1 MLESLLNKAAGLTP
15 ILKDRYFVKNCFC
28 TAHTPLIVFFRFT
41 LYSAPSSSS
50 SQLLLRSSRPEVFL
64 EISQNSLENTCV
76 RVSFFNKIAEF
87 RPWQDLGS
95 DAGVFL

>member
-50 SQLLLRSSRPEVFL
+50 SQLLLRSSRPEVFYKKRCS
-64 EISQNSLENTCV
+64 EKFHKIHSKTPVSESLFLIKLQ
-76 RVSFFNKIAEF
+76 S
-87 RPWQDLGS
+87 LGP
-95 DAGVFL
+95 GRI